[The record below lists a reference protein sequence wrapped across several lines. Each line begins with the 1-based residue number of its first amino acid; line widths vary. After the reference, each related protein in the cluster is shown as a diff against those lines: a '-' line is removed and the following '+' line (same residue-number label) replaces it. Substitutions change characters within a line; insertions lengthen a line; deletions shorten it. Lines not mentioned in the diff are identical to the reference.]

1 MEELAPILLLLVWS
15 VLSAIAGAV
24 RNRRMKKNRPGQSPA
39 PAAEDSGQTLLEQL
53 QQVRQQA
60 QQQILNEMGVET
72 PEQIALRK
80 AEELR
85 RVAEAQ
91 AASERE
97 QAGWSV
103 IEREEHRDEGV
114 FKSTVEEPL
123 PPLPALGSLHA
134 PPPKPS
140 RLAQNLVRDL
150 SSGPESLQRAVL
162 LTEILGP
169 PPGLAGPG
177 KAGEPTSRPWR

>member
-1 MEELAPILLLLVWS
+1 MEELAPVLLLLVWS
-15 VLSAIAGAV
+15 VLAAIAGAV
-24 RNRRMKKNRPGQSPA
+24 RNRRMKKNQPGQGTAPDTPGQS
-39 PAAEDSGQTLLEQL
+39 LFEQL
-53 QQVRQQA
+53 QEVRRQA

-85 RVAEAQ
+85 RVAEVK
-91 AASERE
+91 AAFERE

-134 PPPKPS
+134 PPRKPS
-140 RLAQNLVRDL
+140 RLAQNLMRDL
-150 SSGPESLQRAVL
+150 NSGPESLQRAVL
-162 LTEILGP
+162 LTEILGA
-169 PPGLAGPG
+169 PPGLADPG
-177 KAGEPTSRPWR
+177 RAGEPTSRPWC